1 MIFERF
7 RLRIA
12 PNRACTMPARKG
24 KQPYA
29 LAIVEMR
36 MPPGCGEVNSRRSLV
51 SPRLNVAQLVDQP
64 PG

>member
-12 PNRACTMPARKG
+12 PNRAYTRLARKR

-36 MPPGCGEVNSRRSLV
+36 MPPECGEVNSRRSLV
-51 SPRLNVAQLVDQP
+51 PPRLDVAQLVDQP